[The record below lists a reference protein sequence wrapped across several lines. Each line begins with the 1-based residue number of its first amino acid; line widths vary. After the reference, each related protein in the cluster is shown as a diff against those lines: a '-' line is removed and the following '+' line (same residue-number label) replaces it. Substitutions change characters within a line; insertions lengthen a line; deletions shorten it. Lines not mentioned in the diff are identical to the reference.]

1 MVVGI
6 DEAGY
11 GPLIGP
17 LVVARVAGSDA
28 GGLRQLGVGD
38 SKAIHRPGDLAPL
51 ETVALA
57 VATAA
62 LGRMPQTYGALLAG
76 LAEEQPT
83 GRRLPWQAGA
93 EALVLP
99 IAAKTPQARPD
110 LDLRAKAVLLHPA
123 QLNRDRSAGI
133 NRSAVELAVVID
145 LIAGAA
151 DQGDVTVD
159 RLGGRH
165 FYQGPLQER
174 FPDRLV
180 LVEREDA
187 QVSTYRVGDGPRVT
201 FAVGADGFDPW
212 VGAAAC
218 LAKYLRELDMLLLNK
233 HFCSRVPSLE
243 PTAGYPQDAK
253 RWLQAVAPVLA
264 EGERAELVRDGRS

>member
-1 MVVGI
+1 MAVGI

-76 LAEEQPT
+76 MADEQPS
-83 GRRLPWQAGA
+83 GRNLPWQAGA
-93 EALVLP
+93 DTLSLP
-99 IAAKTPQARPD
+99 VAAKQPHKPHD
-110 LDLRAKAVLLHPA
+110 LELSAKAVLIHPA

-133 NRSAVELAVVID
+133 NRSAAELAVVVD
-145 LIAGAA
+145 LIAGAE
-151 DQGDVTVD
+151 GRSDVTVD

-165 FYQGPLQER
+165 FYRGPLQER

-187 QVSTYRVGDGPRVT
+187 QVSTYRVGAGPRVT
-201 FAVGADGFDPW
+201 FAVGADAFDPW

-218 LAKYLRELDMLLLNK
+218 LAKYLRELDMLLLNR
-233 HFCSRVPSLE
+233 HFCGRVPGLA
-243 PTAGYPQDAK
+243 PTAGYPQDAR
-253 RWLQAVAPVLA
+253 RWLRAVDPELTKD
-264 EGERAELVRDGRS
+264 ERAELVRDGRP